1 MFFRFQLCFR
11 TVHLDLE
18 RQFSFIVLNNF
29 KYSLIVK
36 AAVTNLQIGAV
47 VKFYFLKPVN
57 YR

>member
-1 MFFRFQLCFR
+1 MFFLFQLCFQA
-11 TVHLDLE
+11 VKDLE